1 MKDLPI
7 IEDILLVW
15 NFRQCNSEQ
24 DIRTINKAQA
34 RLALTFL
41 FITLIFVGFEYFNVK
56 WTDINSPVFVPAII
70 MIIIAGVAG
79 GVVWRKEKEIKEL
92 VSIYKMKENQKIKEV
107 QEKNEAPM
115 LKITMSNG
123 EEITGKFIEE
133 EKGWLRFVG
142 SNQLYNKNF
151 ISKIEIL

>member
-15 NFRQCNSEQ
+15 NFKQCNSAQ

-41 FITLIFVGFEYFNVK
+41 FVALIIVGFEFFNVK
-56 WTDINSPVFVPAII
+56 WTNINSPVFVPTII

-92 VSIYKMKENQKIKEV
+92 VSIYKIKENQKIKEV

-115 LKITMSNG
+115 LKITLSNG

-133 EKGWLRFVG
+133 EKGWLRVVG
-142 SNQLYNKNF
+142 GNQLYNKNL

>member
-15 NFRQCNSEQ
+15 NFKQCNSEQ

-41 FITLIFVGFEYFNVK
+41 FVTLIFVGFQFFNVK
-56 WTDINSPVFVPAII
+56 WTDINSPLFVPAII

-107 QEKNEAPM
+107 KEKNEAPM

>member
-15 NFRQCNSEQ
+15 NFKQCNSAQ

-41 FITLIFVGFEYFNVK
+41 FVTLIFVGFQFFNVK
-56 WTDINSPVFVPAII
+56 WTDINSPLFVPAII

-92 VSIYKMKENQKIKEV
+92 VRIYKINERETNKEANYELQLVDGTTVRDNLKETKEYFYKNDGTKFYKTNVIYSKEIK
-107 QEKNEAPM
+107 
-115 LKITMSNG
+115 
-123 EEITGKFIEE
+123 
-133 EKGWLRFVG
+133 
-142 SNQLYNKNF
+142 
-151 ISKIEIL
+151 